1 MRVRGKHPRAKGVE
15 EGGFG
20 GYNVWIRRF
29 SIFWFQRYKF
39 VKFETVLLRTKSTVQ
54 QRYIFVSFF
63 TRLLNQTDWH
73 ERSRLPWITQ
83 SSTWRFTGRSENRS
97 SGVVDLEQVLV
108 HFISENDGSDSALVI
123 GSYWCWATRRVAY
136 TTFDLVPFL
145 GERIGDTSQ

>member
-1 MRVRGKHPRAKGVE
+1 MRVRGKHPRAKGMG
-15 EGGFG
+15 EGGVE

-54 QRYIFVSFF
+54 QRSIFVSFF

-73 ERSRLPWITQ
+73 ERSRLPRITQ
-83 SSTWRFTGRSENRS
+83 SSTWRFTS
-97 SGVVDLEQVLV
+97 DLLEQVLV

-136 TTFDLVPFL
+136 TTFDLVPFP
-145 GERIGDTSQ
+145 GERMGNTSQ